1 MSANNGQLKK
11 TRIGLLGAVGIIYS
25 LAAAGAYGVEEM
37 ISSSGPG
44 LTIILLLLLPIF
56 WALPQAMMISELSS
70 AMPVEG
76 GAYKW
81 IQRAMGE
88 FWAFQFGWSRFLGNY
103 LGTPAFVVLAGDYA
117 ASLMGFNGVE
127 KYIFE
132 IVLVVIIV
140 WINIRGLKEVSIINT
155 IISILIIVAF
165 GMVAIIGF
173 MNWNS
178 NPFEPIV
185 PEGQGVVSSMGAG
198 LAIGMWMYMGFYSIS
213 AVAGEME
220 NPQIIPKALFITVPL
235 MVLTY
240 LLPTLAGL
248 CSVGQWELWGSDG
261 VSYAD
266 IAITY
271 GAPWMGL
278 FFVFIALISQIS
290 MYNGYTATSPREF
303 YIISE
308 DCLGPKILAK
318 ISPKYG
324 TPKYSI
330 LLMGVLSI
338 ICCNFDFSSLV
349 ILTTFLLMFC
359 IVLIAIA
366 AIILRYKEPK
376 MARPFRVPLGNAG
389 FSIMCL
395 IPILVAVVALYL
407 NGTDYFVFG
416 LITMFSGVI
425 MYILMKRIYGGL
437 YKVDPEKHPINLR
450 TKLATGDLNRISN
463 LMLIL
468 AAIGIIGVFFLPYY
482 EDPTYYTDTY
492 GVQNIFDMFIKGILY
507 TSIGFAII
515 GIVTRIIGK
524 KIDS

>member
-1 MSANNGQLKK
+1 M
-11 TRIGLLGAVGIIYS
+11 
-25 LAAAGAYGVEEM
+25 
-37 ISSSGPG
+37 
-44 LTIILLLLLPIF
+44 
-56 WALPQAMMISELSS
+56 
-70 AMPVEG
+70 
-76 GAYKW
+76 
-81 IQRAMGE
+81 
-88 FWAFQFGWSRFLGNY
+88 
-103 LGTPAFVVLAGDYA
+103 
-117 ASLMGFNGVE
+117 
-127 KYIFE
+127 
-132 IVLVVIIV
+132 
-140 WINIRGLKEVSIINT
+140 
-155 IISILIIVAF
+155 
-165 GMVAIIGF
+165 
-173 MNWNS
+173 
-178 NPFEPIV
+178 
-185 PEGQGVVSSMGAG
+185 
-198 LAIGMWMYMGFYSIS
+198 
-213 AVAGEME
+213 
-220 NPQIIPKALFITVPL
+220 
-235 MVLTY
+235 
-240 LLPTLAGL
+240 
-248 CSVGQWELWGSDG
+248 
-261 VSYAD
+261 
-266 IAITY
+266 
-271 GAPWMGL
+271 
-278 FFVFIALISQIS
+278 
-290 MYNGYTATSPREF
+290 
-303 YIISE
+303 
-308 DCLGPKILAK
+308 GPKILAK